1 MILKKTAKYYYM
13 PKYSQ
18 YDIPDSD
25 TLIDF
30 SIGQPSSNIIGIDIV
45 KDSLNGIFDSE
56 FFSNEEI
63 LQYSNIKGVPE
74 FRKNLA
80 NWINIKLKNKTNF
93 SDDNLMILNGITGCI
108 QIILESMYFPGE
120 VILVEESTYFLIK

>member
-1 MILKKTAKYYYM
+1 MK
-13 PKYSQ
+13 
-18 YDIPDSD
+18 
-25 TLIDF
+25 
-30 SIGQPSSNIIGIDIV
+30 
-45 KDSLNGIFDSE
+45 GIFDSE

-120 VILVEESTYFLIK
+120 VILVEESTYLLC